1 MKKTYL
7 QPELEVV
14 DIKFS
19 QPLMAGSPVLDVNN
33 VNVDEPGELLAPGM
47 PNDLPGVP
55 SVNEMLGIPTGPSLP
70 F

>member
-33 VNVDEPGELLAPGM
+33 ENVTDPDELLAPGM
-47 PNDLPGVP
+47 PNDLPGAP
-55 SVNEMLGIPTGPSLP
+55 SVNEMLGIPTGLP

>member
-33 VNVDEPGELLAPGM
+33 ENVTDPDELLAPEM
-47 PNDLPGVP
+47 PGAP
-55 SVNEMLGIPTGPSLP
+55 SVNEMLGIPTGLP